1 MSISKN
7 EKETLYVKNGQ
18 PILRNLKRYKVKCL
32 SNRYHCVY
40 IQMEAIFFFFSVWQ
54 KKKKKQCIL
63 QSLTP
68 RVRELC
74 YAMTKRSPGGKL
86 NFNSFFDF
94 REEEESL

>member
-54 KKKKKQCIL
+54 KKTKTVY
-63 QSLTP
+63 LTITDTPGQRTMLCHDKEKP
-68 RVRELC
+68 RWQV
-74 YAMTKRSPGGKL
+74 K
-86 NFNSFFDF
+86 F
-94 REEEESL
+94 